1 MKCLKHG
8 QKKADY
14 ICEKAE
20 NKTIKK
26 IFVVAVQNL
35 II

>member
-14 ICEKAE
+14 ICEKAK
-20 NKTIKK
+20 NKTKE